1 MDSRFAALRQ
11 ASKQWE
17 VEDTKLFFL
26 LVTEMTLTFLN
37 RRMETWRELQLP

>member
-1 MDSRFAALRQ
+1 MDNHFAALRR

-17 VEDTKLFFL
+17 VEDKLFFL

-37 RRMETWRELQLP
+37 LCMETRRDLQLS